1 MPTLKRIVKEI
12 SGQDISRCQACL
24 DCEVS
29 CPAEEL
35 DIPVGSMIQ
44 MVMFND
50 EEVLS
55 TKTLWSDCVLTK
67 ARLACS
73 RGINISAVMEALRKE
88 AKIRGV
94 EMDAVG
100 HH

>member
-1 MPTLKRIVKEI
+1 MPTLKRIIKDAT
-12 SGQDISRCQACL
+12 GQDISRCQACL

-29 CPAEEL
+29 CPVDEL

-50 EEVLS
+50 DEVL
-55 TKTLWSDCVLTK
+55 TARTLWSDCVLTK

-73 RGINISAVMEALRKE
+73 RGINISAVMEVLRDE
-88 AKIRGV
+88 ARKRNLV
-94 EMDAVG
+94 
-100 HH
+100 

>member
-1 MPTLKRIVKEI
+1 MPSLKRIVKDAT
-12 SGQDISRCQACL
+12 GQDISRCQACL

-29 CPAEEL
+29 CPADEL

-50 EEVLS
+50 EEVL
-55 TKTLWSDCVLTK
+55 TARTLWSDCVLAK

-73 RGINISAVMEALRKE
+73 RSINISAVMEALREE
-88 AKIRGV
+88 AKSRGLAP
-94 EMDAVG
+94 E
-100 HH
+100 